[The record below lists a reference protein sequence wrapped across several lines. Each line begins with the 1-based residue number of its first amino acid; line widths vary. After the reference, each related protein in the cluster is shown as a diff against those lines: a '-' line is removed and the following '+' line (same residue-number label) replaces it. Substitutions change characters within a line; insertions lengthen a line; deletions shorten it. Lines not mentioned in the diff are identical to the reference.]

1 MKVTIRRTIAT
12 DNTRIIDLF
21 NECFNKNIVYHD
33 FNNSNNNIIIVAE
46 IEDTIIGMLEID
58 FIENNIQNSKYAIIN
73 NVCVDNKYRHMGIGK
88 LLLNSAEV
96 ICKDNNCSYINLTSN
111 KTRSEAHALYKKENY
126 KIIDT
131 CIFRK
136 DLN

>member
-1 MKVTIRRTIAT
+1 MKVTIRRTIASDHT
-12 DNTRIIDLF
+12 TIIDLF
-21 NECFNKNIVYHD
+21 NKCFNKNIVYHD
-33 FNNSNNNIIIVAE
+33 FNNPNDNIIIVAE

-58 FIENNIQNSKYAIIN
+58 FIENTIQNTKYAIIN
-73 NVCVDNKYRHMGIGK
+73 NVCVDDKFRHMGIGK

-96 ICKDNNCSYINLTSN
+96 ICKDNKCSYINLTSN